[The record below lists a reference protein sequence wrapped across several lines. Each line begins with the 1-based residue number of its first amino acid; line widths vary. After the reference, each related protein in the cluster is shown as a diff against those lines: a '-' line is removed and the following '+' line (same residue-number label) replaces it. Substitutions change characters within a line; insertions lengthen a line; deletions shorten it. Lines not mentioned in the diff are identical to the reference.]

1 MGEASFRLN
10 GTSVR
15 LRSTIT
21 KTKQL
26 GEGSELLSP
35 QDGLRDTE
43 GE

>member
-10 GTSVR
+10 ASVR
-15 LRSTIT
+15 LRLTIT

-26 GEGSELLSP
+26 GEGSELLGP